1 MKLTRIA
8 GDPMAHP
15 TVWSAP
21 VGEIPPGCSAKFH
34 ILWRD
39 RLVEGFVVNFGGRY
53 YAYVNYCIHAGTP
66 LDWWPNE
73 FFNDDRRFLTCGTH
87 GSLYEP
93 DTGKCAGGPCVG
105 GALFRLQ
112 VQVAG
117 GRIVVTASRDP
128 QDDRPVGDLSR
139 TNPF

>member
-1 MKLTRIA
+1 VNPTGIS
-8 GDPMAHP
+8 GDPTTHP

-21 VGEIPPGCSAKFH
+21 VAEIPPGRSAKFY
-34 ILWRD
+34 ILWRE
-39 RLVEGFVVNFGGRY
+39 RLVEGFVVNFGGHY
-53 YAYVNYCIHAGTP
+53 YAYVNHCIHAGTP

-73 FFNDDRRFLTCGTH
+73 FFSPDRRFLTCGTH

-105 GALFRLQ
+105 GALFPLH

-117 GRIVVTASRDP
+117 DRIVVTTSCKRKITTP
-128 QDDRPVGDLSR
+128 
-139 TNPF
+139 

>member
-1 MKLTRIA
+1 
-8 GDPMAHP
+8 
-15 TVWSAP
+15 VWSVP
-21 VGEIPPGCSAKFH
+21 LDEIRPGCSAKFN

-39 RLVEGFVVNFGGRY
+39 RLVEGFVVNFGGQY

-93 DTGKCAGGPCVG
+93 DTGRCAGGPCAG
-105 GALFRLQ
+105 GALFALR
-112 VQVAG
+112 VQVTG
-117 GRIVVTASRDP
+117 DRVVVSAS
-128 QDDRPVGDLSR
+128 
-139 TNPF
+139 